1 MQQMNPIYCS
11 QGHRNLPENRF
22 CSACGE
28 KLLTAAQ
35 PGLILGDR
43 YRVVYELG
51 HGGFGRTYL
60 AEDVNRFNE
69 ACVLKEFAPQV
80 QESYAIQKAEE
91 LFAREAGVLY
101 KLQHPQI
108 PRFRELFRA
117 TLEERDRLFLVQDYV
132 EGSTYRQLL
141 EIRQQQGLTFSERE
155 IRQLFRQIL
164 PVLHYIH
171 SLGVIHRD
179 ISPDNLILRS
189 TDQLPVLIDFGGV
202 KQIAATATLKYTST
216 AETTA
221 PVTRLGKVGYAP
233 EEQMQQGIVSSQS
246 DLYAL
251 AVTAL
256 VLLTG
261 KEPIELLD
269 PLDPLGHSQRWQQFV
284 SLSPEFRALLTE
296 LLAVDPDDRLPSAQA
311 VLQTLDRD
319 PDRIPDPA
327 VSPLPSPS
335 ISSSASSVSPTSTA
349 VTQKVT
355 PAPRSSPALPT
366 RSRSSWVPLFLLLL
380 IPLALLLGAGWWWR
394 DQWIPLLFQ
403 GSEQPSSVDLD
414 SPDTLEKQAQ
424 ATGIDYLF
432 LVKLTNAT
440 FYERYP
446 EQQGRT
452 LTNTDADVEW
462 RQRWANIFDE
472 WLMLLQSNLSSA
484 SRQKLGNYTETDR
497 NQWKPMINKLYV
509 GSRTLYDLTD
519 AKFFSLFP
527 DQQGK
532 SFLDQPIGQVWQ
544 AIATDQIQAL
554 EDGKTLKQIQ
564 FEPGAFSHQEQ
575 NDLAVGSGQ
584 VYTANL
590 ASGQIMRLNLQAP
603 ENSSRLSIYLPRPTE
618 DLPVLLEDAT
628 EATWTGTLPQSGYYE
643 IVIVN
648 SANQPIRYQLNL
660 AVDNVTSTPI
670 QPQQGEAPEA
680 KD

>member
-1 MQQMNPIYCS
+1 MKLIYCS
-11 QGHRNLPENRF
+11 HGHRNLPENRF

-35 PGLILGDR
+35 PGLLLGDR

-51 HGGFGRTYL
+51 YGGFGRTYL

-80 QESYAIQKAEE
+80 QENYAIQKAEE

-117 TLEERDRLFLVQDYV
+117 SLEDRDRLFLVQDYV

-141 EIRQQQGLTFSERE
+141 DIRQQQGRTFSEAE
-155 IRQLFRQIL
+155 VRQLFRRIL

-202 KQIAATATLKYTST
+202 KQIAATATLKYTSS

-233 EEQMQQGIVSSQS
+233 EEQLQQGSVSSQS

-269 PLDPLGHSQRWQQFV
+269 SLGHSQPWQQFV
-284 SLSPEFRALLTE
+284 SLSPEFKALLTE
-296 LLAVDPDDRLPSAQA
+296 MLAVDPDDRLPSAQS
-311 VLQTLDRD
+311 VLHALDQS
-319 PDRIPDPA
+319 PNPTPVPLVSPMASPSNTPSA
-327 VSPLPSPS
+327 VSM
-335 ISSSASSVSPTSTA
+335 STA
-349 VTQKVT
+349 VTQNVA

-366 RSRSSWVPLFLLLL
+366 HARRLRIPPPFLLLL

-394 DQWIPLLFQ
+394 DRWMPLLSQ
-403 GSEQPSSVDLD
+403 ISDRPSSVELD
-414 SPDTLEKQAQ
+414 SPGSLEKQAQ
-424 ATGIDYLF
+424 AAGVDYLF

-440 FYERYP
+440 FYDRYP
-446 EQQGRT
+446 DQQGRT
-452 LTNTDADVEW
+452 LTNAEADAEW
-462 RQRWANIFDE
+462 RQRWADIFDE
-472 WLMLLQSNLSSA
+472 WLTLLQQNLSSE
-484 SRQKLGNYTETDR
+484 SRQKLGSYTETDR
-497 NQWKPMINKLYV
+497 NQWKPIINKLYV
-509 GSRTLYDLTD
+509 GSRSLYDLTD
-519 AKFFSLFP
+519 AKFFHLFP

-544 AIATDQIQAL
+544 AIATDQIRAL
-554 EDGKTLKQIQ
+554 RDGKALKQIQ
-564 FEPGAFSHQEQ
+564 FEPGAFSHQER

-590 ASGQIMRLNLQAP
+590 ATGQIMRLNLQAP
-603 ENSSRLSIYLPRPTE
+603 EGTSRLSIYLPRPTA
-618 DLPVLLEDAT
+618 DLPVLLEDST
-628 EATWTGTLPQSGYYE
+628 DVTWTGTLPQSGYYE

-648 SANQPIRYQLNL
+648 SAIQPIRYQLNL
-660 AVDNVTSTPI
+660 AVDNVTSI
-670 QPQQGEAPEA
+670 RHSAL
-680 KD
+680 